1 MPLYEYRCRHCDARF
16 ELLQSSGAGS
26 TAVRCPECDAKA
38 VERVLSTFATASAAA
53 GGHSAAAPAGCGSG
67 FT

>member
-1 MPLYEYRCRHCDARF
+1 MPLYEYRCRQCDARF

-26 TAVRCPECDAKA
+26 SAVRCPECDAKA
-38 VERVLSTFATASAAA
+38 VERVLSTFATAAGGRSAAA
-53 GGHSAAAPAGCGSG
+53 SAGCGSG